1 MKEKY
6 KNISLNKKLL
16 KDSEH
21 KYSNKAVFE
30 RRERNYNSEQ
40 NIKRKNKKIFHKTLK
55 FFRNKN
61 KKEKVDL
68 IIPLCKTMSSFYQP
82 EQSYNIFPLLDF
94 MEKNIMNKK
103 KKKVQY
109 GKNII
114 CKTERNNNDKDL
126 FKTELT
132 SLTSKNNK
140 TNNKFELN
148 NKTNENEDI
157 KKYPNVTTLLL
168 IQSSRNQDNKNNPD
182 YKNGLKLNIESY
194 LNITKTN
201 SKNFAHTSRNKPI
214 LNKNTEE
221 FANYISDIKISRYK
235 SSFSVKDYLNKI
247 QQEKIYI
254 HTSEAKTERLKRL
267 QEASQ
272 SQNEFYQDSI
282 KSLIISKKLLESNF
296 ANKVSDY
303 AKFISTKREREKIK
317 QSLLR
322 QEILDYRKDIDQIKA
337 KINKI
342 EIDKKNIIKWIFL
355 QIQMKEKKLILPQYY
370 KFIIASA
377 PTNKSS
383 KKLIL
388 RSDAKMDSS
397 SFKDKRKL
405 IRKPT
410 IRNKEII
417 TIKNIKQKDSL
428 NGNYEKRSIKPEEY
442 KRILNYK
449 NNLIYKTPE
458 EFEDRLTGL
467 EKGNLAL
474 LQYKDI
480 LNGQLFRFKRE
491 LELLMN
497 ERNKYEIENQKIGG
511 WENEFEIIKKMADEN
526 TKFIR
531 DFKKNNINYL
541 RKNEEKKNEKDGQI
555 QLNNKGNQKNGLLF
569 NDIYSIF
576 EKCQIFGR
584 KLKYAA
590 DILNQVDRKINTK
603 EKEML
608 LMLEFIE
615 QTTDYLIMSIK
626 KKSQNNEI
634 KQFIKT
640 MKLNI
645 EKEHKLEKA
654 KLQMMIDIKK
664 IISLEEKVNKR
675 YNKIYFLQNRRK
687 SLAEFKEKNKDK
699 IRNIKINRKLNIQ
712 DFLYDE
718 ESSKEG

>member
-1 MKEKY
+1 
-6 KNISLNKKLL
+6 
-16 KDSEH
+16 
-21 KYSNKAVFE
+21 
-30 RRERNYNSEQ
+30 
-40 NIKRKNKKIFHKTLK
+40 
-55 FFRNKN
+55 
-61 KKEKVDL
+61 
-68 IIPLCKTMSSFYQP
+68 
-82 EQSYNIFPLLDF
+82 
-94 MEKNIMNKK
+94 
-103 KKKVQY
+103 
-109 GKNII
+109 
-114 CKTERNNNDKDL
+114 
-126 FKTELT
+126 
-132 SLTSKNNK
+132 
-140 TNNKFELN
+140 
-148 NKTNENEDI
+148 
-157 KKYPNVTTLLL
+157 
-168 IQSSRNQDNKNNPD
+168 
-182 YKNGLKLNIESY
+182 
-194 LNITKTN
+194 
-201 SKNFAHTSRNKPI
+201 
-214 LNKNTEE
+214 
-221 FANYISDIKISRYK
+221 
-235 SSFSVKDYLNKI
+235 
-247 QQEKIYI
+247 
-254 HTSEAKTERLKRL
+254 
-267 QEASQ
+267 
-272 SQNEFYQDSI
+272 
-282 KSLIISKKLLESNF
+282 
-296 ANKVSDY
+296 
-303 AKFISTKREREKIK
+303 
-317 QSLLR
+317 
-322 QEILDYRKDIDQIKA
+322 
-337 KINKI
+337 
-342 EIDKKNIIKWIFL
+342 
-355 QIQMKEKKLILPQYY
+355 MKEKKLILPQYY

-428 NGNYEKRSIKPEEY
+428 NGNYEKRSINPEEY

-569 NDIYSIF
+569 NNIYSIF
-576 EKCQIFGR
+576 EKCKIFGS